1 MRIEILK
8 RRGKSAEKRMKK
20 YQDRISRKIKKGE
33 KKDEHC

>member
-20 YQDRISRKIKKGE
+20 YQDRISRKIGKGE
-33 KKDEHC
+33 KKDEHG